1 MMARPEP
8 TISVNCWVARFPALS
23 VTRTVNMKVPLAAG
37 VPESRPLTGFKAMP
51 AGREPALINHWYG
64 FAPPTAVRLC
74 E

>member
-1 MMARPEP
+1 
-8 TISVNCWVARFPALS
+8 
-23 VTRTVNMKVPLAAG
+23 MKVPLAAG